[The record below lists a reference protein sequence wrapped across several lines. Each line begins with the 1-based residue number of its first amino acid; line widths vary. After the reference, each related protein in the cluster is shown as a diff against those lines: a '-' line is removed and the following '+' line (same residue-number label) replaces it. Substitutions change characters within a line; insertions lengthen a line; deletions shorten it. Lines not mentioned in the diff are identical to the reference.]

1 MSWINH
7 DGFSVP
13 IGGVGKQEESSQI
26 DMYTTYDSFRE
37 LDVFH
42 KWIFYKALMYL
53 PKYFKIFMEMQL
65 YDFLT
70 T

>member
-7 DGFSVP
+7 DGLSVP
-13 IGGVGKQEESSQI
+13 IDKVGEQEGGCQI

-42 KWIFYKALMYL
+42 KWILQKL
-53 PKYFKIFMEMQL
+53 
-65 YDFLT
+65 
-70 T
+70 